1 MREIEV
7 TSSVAISFLNESWLD
22 EDRQGT
28 IALDWQQ
35 AGEERCHRMELP
47 LSTAILLR
55 DSLSEPINRLLAG
68 GAYLPSE
75 EP

>member
-1 MREIEV
+1 VREIEV

-47 LSTAILLR
+47 
-55 DSLSEPINRLLAG
+55 G
-68 GAYLPSE
+68 
-75 EP
+75 